1 MKIHNNLK
9 NFLNSGK
16 KPENIESDFPNYFT
30 TVTDKF
36 YGVITIGY
44 DSTTVTEEE
53 ISLLNTDFI
62 NKGWTVTW
70 EAN

>member
-16 KPENIESDFPNYFT
+16 KPEDIESDFPNYFT
-30 TVTDKF
+30 TVTDKY

-44 DSTTVTEEE
+44 DSTTVTN
-53 ISLLNTDFI
+53 S
-62 NKGWTVTW
+62 
-70 EAN
+70 